1 MLVLAS
7 IYIIQYNTSVLLTII
22 NILTIYTLYIALPKD
37 PIVEGKAFLL
47 LGGLKLVHMHYSLG
61 LSGTIKKSVPVC

>member
-37 PIVEGKAFLL
+37 PIVEGKAFCFWE
-47 LGGLKLVHMHYSLG
+47 V
-61 LSGTIKKSVPVC
+61 

>member
-47 LGGLKLVHMHYSLG
+47 LGGLNWFKC
-61 LSGTIKKSVPVC
+61 IIA